1 MSLTIQELDIIKE
14 NISYAFNYIE
24 VEICCSRKQTEENEK
39 KRVAALSAIDELIEL
54 KKSQLV
60 KDK

>member
-1 MSLTIQELDIIKE
+1 MSLTIQELEIIKE

-39 KRVAALSAIDELIEL
+39 KGSPRFLLLTS
-54 KKSQLV
+54 
-60 KDK
+60 